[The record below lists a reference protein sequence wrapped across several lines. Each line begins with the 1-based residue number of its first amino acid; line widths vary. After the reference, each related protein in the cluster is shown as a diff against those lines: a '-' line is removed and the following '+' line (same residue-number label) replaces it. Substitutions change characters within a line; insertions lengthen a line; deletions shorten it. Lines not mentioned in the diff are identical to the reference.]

1 MSVTRNIRTTNSKS
15 VGSWPA
21 ASATVFG
28 AAVVGS
34 TLTQDAETLAPA
46 TAQTCIIGL
55 ADKRKFVPKGGYDG
69 RYEQYEPIP
78 VVGGEG
84 MALVTPNGANV
95 NIDFG
100 DFLEVAALG
109 DGSTSA
115 HGILEEA
122 GSNAGTVFTIAT
134 VAKALE
140 AVTMGSGKYKVPASD
155 VAVGATSVT
164 MTSGDPIT
172 NMGLSVGDFILLEDL
187 SGACQ
192 VNKVAAVTATVIT
205 LAWPSTVALTVSDS
219 DLVTKLFPCKV
230 QLIK

>member
-1 MSVTRNIRTTNSKS
+1 MAVTRDIRTTNSYS
-15 VGSWPA
+15 IGSWA
-21 ASATVFG
+21 AATPIVFG

-34 TLTQDAETLAPA
+34 GLTQDAETLAPA
-46 TAQTCIIGL
+46 TAQTSIIGL
-55 ADKRKFVPKGGYDG
+55 ADKRKGCPRGAYDG
-69 RYEQYEPIP
+69 LWETYAPVP

-84 MALVTPNGANV
+84 MALVTPNGSNT

-109 DGSTSA
+109 DGSTSS

-140 AVTMGSGKYKVPASD
+140 AVTMGSGSYIIPASD
-155 VAVGATSVT
+155 VAVGATT
-164 MTSGDPIT
+164 MTMTDGEAATAGMTAGDY
-172 NMGLSVGDFILLEDL
+172 ILLEDL
-187 SGACQ
+187 SAELQ
-192 VNKVAAVTATVIT
+192 VNKIASLTSTVIT
-205 LAWPSTVALTVSDS
+205 LAWPSTVSLVNGDS

>member
-1 MSVTRNIRTTNSKS
+1 MAVTRDIRTTNSKS

-21 ASATVFG
+21 ASAIVFG
-28 AAVVGS
+28 AAIAGS
-34 TLTQDAETLAPA
+34 TLTQDAETVAPA
-46 TAQTCIIGL
+46 TAQTSILGL

-69 RYEQYEPIP
+69 RYEQYDPVP
-78 VVGGEG
+78 VVGEEG

-155 VAVGATSVT
+155 VAVGATSIT
-164 MTSGDPIT
+164 MTDGDPIT
-172 NMGLSVGDFILLEDL
+172 NMGLSAGDFILLEDL
-187 SGACQ
+187 DGACQ

-205 LAWPSTVALTVSDS
+205 LAWPSTVALTVSDN
-219 DLVTKLFPCKV
+219 DLVTRLFPCKV
-230 QLIK
+230 KLIK